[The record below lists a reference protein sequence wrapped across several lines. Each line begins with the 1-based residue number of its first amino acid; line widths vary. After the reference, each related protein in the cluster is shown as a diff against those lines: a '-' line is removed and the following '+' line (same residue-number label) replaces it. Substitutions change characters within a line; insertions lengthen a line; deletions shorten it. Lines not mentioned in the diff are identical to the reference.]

1 MEQENKEKETPLNP
15 AEPPV
20 ESKTAEEILAEKEG
34 AIASLQQKTVELQAQ
49 KEHWREKYERDIT
62 SVKSTEPEPSEE
74 LEVFSDEGKALQTQI
89 KALNEKLSL
98 NEKKEARR
106 EAETEFP
113 FLKDMK
119 EEFDAFLE
127 DEENKR
133 LSIKKVARLFAAEKG
148 LLVNEPVRKGLEK
161 STGGGQ
167 QKPEPSYSAEEIRD
181 MMKNDWRKYTKLLKE
196 GKI

>member
-1 MEQENKEKETPLNP
+1 MEIENKEKETPLNP

-20 ESKTAEEILAEKEG
+20 ESKTAGEILAEKEE

-62 SVKSTEPEPSEE
+62 SIKPTEPEPSEE

-119 EEFDAFLE
+119 EEFDTFLE

-133 LSIKKVARLFAAEKG
+133 LSIKKAARLFASEKG
-148 LLVNEPVRKGLEK
+148 LLAAEPIRKGLEK
-161 STGGGQ
+161 PTGGGQ
-167 QKPEPSYSAEEIRD
+167 QKPEPSYSPEEIRD
-181 MMKNDWRKYTKLLKE
+181 MMKNDWRRYTKLLKE